1 MGPVPTF
8 PYSKT
13 PYGIDTEFCQSK
25 SKKTMSIVSIY
36 ILQP

>member
-1 MGPVPTF
+1 MEPVPTF

-13 PYGIDTEFCQSK
+13 PYGINTEFYQSK

-36 ILQP
+36 TVQP